1 MNSLWPSRPPK
12 EESETSSDEPKAEAA
27 DPGEQPSDTT
37 PEQDNL
43 LPPPPPPPVSSSR
56 PGLIRNSSIPPEAPT
71 APAPP
76 VPMPPVSSASQPPTD
91 SLSLM
96 QLRKIVAEFNK
107 AEPVAYDFAYED
119 AGPHEEEI
127 DEWFSYQFWQ
137 WVRLNA
143 VQSAFESQWQ
153 SHYDMASWTD
163 VDDDARTD
171 FLREALDSLQASQQA
186 DRLDAA
192 RVLLYLS
199 LGRWVDTAVPTRRT
213 HGLKSAASPSQ
224 LDAIKSQAIF
234 LTSLDGLRIVWQ
246 SIQDCFEAFWS
257 EDQGFPQPGSAQ
269 DAQDELLNLM
279 TVLYITIQETLSDP
293 SSLEA
298 TRSALL
304 ALNPGLVNF
313 MSLATSKVRW
323 DETNTLPLNQILLLL
338 WKSILLVFG
347 GIDEIVAAKRAVS
360 ETDKDEKSAAIISAS
375 PLDYHT
381 FRQELTSKYPAY
393 LPPAPAIN
401 LEAESTTILPPPS
414 NQPPRASANGII
426 PVAPNTQSGGAS
438 ILNQP
443 VHIATPAPSPPP
455 SPSIGGK
462 GGKKQ
467 NYQTNQNFPF
477 MYPPLDTTSNSAGG
491 KGGAGL
497 QDTLV
502 GRKWKGSDIPA
513 SILEA
518 GNLFSD
524 RVRLSRAMRQLWDER
539 VRFMQTGRGW
549 QGDSDDDVN
558 SIDLDPDIDPE
569 EDLGLDLS
577 DMTPEER
584 ELIASLRGVSSKR
597 KAESEPLVDYGPHS
611 TIDEDVKSR
620 LLAVESFYQEML
632 PHLQSLVI
640 VLLRPIFMNVS
651 ALSQPG
657 PAQQHPSMAG
667 RGANAGV
674 NGGPGQA
681 RQQQDPSA
689 PGAGAPEPPEM
700 SPEEV
705 DATRSREITT
715 KAATGT
721 LLLLLKWLKLSHVLK
736 FEYLTQLLLDHNY
749 LPLVL
754 KLFAHQDIQQ
764 AVDSKTDRIENSF
777 FHFCN
782 LRSSLGTRD
791 EPPAV
796 PAPEDEDELIE
807 SEDDAAPPP
816 IRRQR
821 SPSAVPIPETSE
833 EEQEPPEGQTSARP
847 EVDELGYPVNPLP
860 MEPITDFSRRNF
872 LSLINYLRIMQKICK
887 RKAHRNLLLVQYK
900 SSNILRKSLKV
911 PQQELRLYTLKLFK
925 NQVPY
930 CGRKWRQS
938 NMRVITAVYL
948 HVRPEL
954 RDEWLAGSDVD
965 AEVDSALPLEQAIR
979 SLTHWFNMRK
989 YPEQV
994 AGDLRSAYREKQ
1006 SFFMREL
1013 EKLGMNWHDAGGDD
1027 MVNMQA
1033 ASY

>member
-1 MNSLWPSRPPK
+1 MNSIWPSRSPK
-12 EESETSSDEPKAEAA
+12 EDGEASSNGPDAEAA
-27 DPGEQPSDTT
+27 DTDNQPSETT
-37 PEQDNL
+37 PEQSNL

-56 PGLIRNSSIPPEAPT
+56 PGLLRNASIPPEVPT

-76 VPMPPVSSASQPPTD
+76 VPMPPVSTGSQPPTD

-107 AEPVAYDFAYED
+107 AEPVAYDFVYED
-119 AGPHEEEI
+119 AGPREEEI

-143 VQSAFESQWQ
+143 VQAAFESQWQ
-153 SHYDMASWTD
+153 SHYDSASWTD
-163 VDDDARTD
+163 VEDDARAD
-171 FLREALDSLQASQQA
+171 FVRAALDSLQATEQS

-192 RVLLYLS
+192 RVLLYLA
-199 LGRWVDTAVPTRRT
+199 LGRWVDTAVPTRR
-213 HGLKSAASPSQ
+213 GNNLKSAASPSQ
-224 LDAIKSQAIF
+224 LDAIRSQVTF
-234 LTSLDGLRIVWQ
+234 LTSLGGLRIVWQ
-246 SIQDCFEAFWS
+246 AIQDCFEIFWS
-257 EDQGFPQPGSAQ
+257 DDQGFAQAGSAQ

-279 TVLYITIQETLSDP
+279 TVLYVAIQETLSDP
-293 SSLEA
+293 ASLEA
-298 TRSALL
+298 TRLELL

-313 MSLATSKVRW
+313 MSLATSKIRW
-323 DETNTLPLNQILLLL
+323 DETNALPLNQILLLL

-347 GIDEIVAAKRAVS
+347 GIEEIVAAKKAVS

-414 NQPPRASANGII
+414 NQPPKASANGII
-426 PVAPNTQSGGAS
+426 PAAPNTQSGGAS

-497 QDTLV
+497 QDALV
-502 GRKWKGSDIPA
+502 GREWKGSDIPA

-539 VRFMQTGRGW
+539 VRFMQSGRGW
-549 QGDSDDDVN
+549 QGESDDDVN
-558 SIDLDPDIDPE
+558 SLDLDPDIDPE
-569 EDLGLDLS
+569 EDLELDLS
-577 DMTPEER
+577 DLTLEER
-584 ELIASLRGVSSKR
+584 ELIAGLRGVSSKQQV
-597 KAESEPLVDYGPHS
+597 EDEPPVDYGPHP
-611 TIDEDVKSR
+611 TVDEDVKAR
-620 LLAVESFYQEML
+620 LLAVESFYREML

-651 ALSQPG
+651 ALSQPQ
-657 PAQQHPSMAG
+657 AQQHPSMAG

-674 NGGPGQA
+674 NGGPAQA

-689 PGAGAPEPPEM
+689 PGAGPPEPPEM

-782 LRSSLGTRD
+782 LRSSLSARD
-791 EPPAV
+791 ESSPV
-796 PAPEDEDELIE
+796 PAPEDEDEIIE
-807 SEDDAAPPP
+807 SEDEAAPPP

-821 SPSAVPIPETSE
+821 SPSAVPVPETSE
-833 EEQEPPEGQTSARP
+833 EEHEASEGQAPRRP

-979 SLTHWFNMRK
+979 SLTHWFNVRK
-989 YPEQV
+989 YPEQI
-994 AGDLRSAYREKQ
+994 AGDLRTAYREKQ

-1013 EKLGMNWHDAGGDD
+1013 EKLGMNWHDAGGDEI
-1027 MVNMQA
+1027 VNMP
-1033 ASY
+1033 ASNY

>member
-360 ETDKDEKSAAIISAS
+360 ETDKDEKSRNT
-375 PLDYHT
+375 PPTYH
-381 FRQELTSKYPAY
+381 RH
-393 LPPAPAIN
+393 LP
-401 LEAESTTILPPPS
+401 
-414 NQPPRASANGII
+414 
-426 PVAPNTQSGGAS
+426 
-438 ILNQP
+438 
-443 VHIATPAPSPPP
+443 
-455 SPSIGGK
+455 
-462 GGKKQ
+462 
-467 NYQTNQNFPF
+467 
-477 MYPPLDTTSNSAGG
+477 
-491 KGGAGL
+491 
-497 QDTLV
+497 
-502 GRKWKGSDIPA
+502 
-513 SILEA
+513 
-518 GNLFSD
+518 
-524 RVRLSRAMRQLWDER
+524 
-539 VRFMQTGRGW
+539 
-549 QGDSDDDVN
+549 
-558 SIDLDPDIDPE
+558 
-569 EDLGLDLS
+569 
-577 DMTPEER
+577 
-584 ELIASLRGVSSKR
+584 
-597 KAESEPLVDYGPHS
+597 
-611 TIDEDVKSR
+611 
-620 LLAVESFYQEML
+620 
-632 PHLQSLVI
+632 
-640 VLLRPIFMNVS
+640 
-651 ALSQPG
+651 
-657 PAQQHPSMAG
+657 
-667 RGANAGV
+667 
-674 NGGPGQA
+674 
-681 RQQQDPSA
+681 
-689 PGAGAPEPPEM
+689 
-700 SPEEV
+700 
-705 DATRSREITT
+705 
-715 KAATGT
+715 
-721 LLLLLKWLKLSHVLK
+721 
-736 FEYLTQLLLDHNY
+736 
-749 LPLVL
+749 
-754 KLFAHQDIQQ
+754 
-764 AVDSKTDRIENSF
+764 
-777 FHFCN
+777 
-782 LRSSLGTRD
+782 
-791 EPPAV
+791 
-796 PAPEDEDELIE
+796 
-807 SEDDAAPPP
+807 
-816 IRRQR
+816 
-821 SPSAVPIPETSE
+821 
-833 EEQEPPEGQTSARP
+833 
-847 EVDELGYPVNPLP
+847 
-860 MEPITDFSRRNF
+860 
-872 LSLINYLRIMQKICK
+872 
-887 RKAHRNLLLVQYK
+887 
-900 SSNILRKSLKV
+900 
-911 PQQELRLYTLKLFK
+911 
-925 NQVPY
+925 
-930 CGRKWRQS
+930 
-938 NMRVITAVYL
+938 
-948 HVRPEL
+948 
-954 RDEWLAGSDVD
+954 
-965 AEVDSALPLEQAIR
+965 
-979 SLTHWFNMRK
+979 
-989 YPEQV
+989 
-994 AGDLRSAYREKQ
+994 
-1006 SFFMREL
+1006 
-1013 EKLGMNWHDAGGDD
+1013 
-1027 MVNMQA
+1027 
-1033 ASY
+1033 